1 MKSRYL
7 AHLEARIAKARGQ
20 PEETELH
27 LERVSCLARLGQ
39 VQDARELL
47 SELRCRVLASPSLR
61 ASVLYHIAEG
71 LCDYYTSLGGNAWD
85 RFSRAKALALA
96 ASQVDLVARSS
107 SWLALMQYGSHEFV
121 PMLSSLN
128 DAFDNH
134 AAVEPETLARSCLL
148 IAQTVH
154 IANRFDDAIPWYRRA
169 RQYCAQT
176 EDDLTLS
183 ALMHNMASIW
193 ASNARNAML
202 GGPATRDSSRKAL
215 SGALASLNFDEMV
228 GVASLDVFAP
238 LLRAQI
244 ESIEGNS
251 LDASIIYA
259 EQLDSLNIE
268 AMKGWQVWLQCDYG
282 WNLLREGKRSD
293 AVRILQS
300 AEKMLIPSLHPDDK
314 AAALFR
320 LSAAYEELG
329 EPEKARVLEAESER
343 SWKEFMGLQES
354 LMQIISSSVS
364 LKAMTIAKP

>member
-7 AHLEARIAKARGQ
+7 AHLEARIAKAVGK
-20 PEETELH
+20 PEETELQ
-27 LERVSCLARLGQ
+27 LERVACLARLGQ
-39 VQDARELL
+39 VRDARESL
-47 SELRCRVLASPSLR
+47 SELRYLVLASPSLR

-96 ASQVDLVARSS
+96 ASQVNLVARSA
-107 SWLALMQYGSHEFV
+107 SWLALIQYGSHEFV
-121 PMLSSLN
+121 PMMSNLN
-128 DAFDNH
+128 DAFDNL
-134 AAVEPETLARSCLL
+134 AAVEPETLARSCL
-148 IAQTVH
+148 IVAQTVH

-193 ASNARNAML
+193 ASNARNAVL

-251 LDASIIYA
+251 VDAIRIYR
-259 EQLDSLNIE
+259 EQLDSLSIE
-268 AMKGWQVWLQCDYG
+268 TMKGWQIWLRCDYG
-282 WNLLREGKRSD
+282 WNLLREGNHSD
-293 AVRILQS
+293 AIRILES
-300 AEKMLIPSLHPDDK
+300 AEKMLIPSLHPDDT

-320 LSAAYEELG
+320 LSAAHELLG
-329 EPEKARVLEAESER
+329 EPEKARVLKADSER
-343 SWKEFMGLQES
+343 SWKEFVALQES
-354 LMQIISSSVS
+354 LVQIISGSVS
-364 LKAMTIAKP
+364 LKAMATANP